1 MTQEAR
7 AKRGEI
13 SAARPKKLRAVIEGT
28 LDRYAG
34 STQVHLIGDERWG
47 SYPAWR
53 RENGAGRHK
62 RNGVREVTA
71 EEAQSFADHE
81 SARRT
86 KVQHTRGVRVLKP
99 IAVKPKDVHAVPF
112 ISDSTIRF
120 EMSIFGAIM
129 HYAVKKRYVP
139 ASQRFDERPK
149 LKTMRRDEF
158 TLEEY
163 RKLHTVGRKWIGET
177 DKPSSIWYRTVTY
190 NMILI
195 ACNTG
200 MRPVEM
206 KNLRWRDIMPTKDR
220 EGREI
225 VVLFVQGKDKSRKL
239 VAPKSVGDYL
249 ERIRTISKATEPDD
263 RVFTNVTGKPAK
275 TLYSS
280 LIADLMNE
288 ANLREGT
295 QGVPRSTY
303 SFRHTYATLRLQE
316 GVDVYFLAEQMGTS
330 VQMIENHY
338 GQAHHS

>member
-1 MTQEAR
+1 
-7 AKRGEI
+7 
-13 SAARPKKLRAVIEGT
+13 
-28 LDRYAG
+28 
-34 STQVHLIGDERWG
+34 
-47 SYPAWR
+47 
-53 RENGAGRHK
+53 
-62 RNGVREVTA
+62 
-71 EEAQSFADHE
+71 
-81 SARRT
+81 
-86 KVQHTRGVRVLKP
+86 LKP
-99 IAVKPKDVHAVPF
+99 IEVKPSEERVIPF

-129 HYAVKKRYVP
+129 NYAVKKRYVP

-163 RKLHTVGRKWIGET
+163 RKLHTVGRKWIGEA
-177 DKPSSIWYRTVTY
+177 DKPSSVWYRTVTY

-206 KNLRWRDIMPTKDR
+206 KNLRWRDIMTAKDR

-249 ERIRTISKATEPDD
+249 ERIRVISKAIEQDD
-263 RVFTNVTGKPAK
+263 RVFTNITGKPAK

-280 LIADLMNE
+280 LIADLLNE

-303 SFRHTYATLRLQE
+303 CFRHTYATLRLQE

-330 VQMIENHY
+330 VHMIESHY
-338 GQAHHS
+338 GHVNTIKHADRVLQGMAGWELPQPDEIKAKASKAAETHDKGKRGQRHKLR

>member
-1 MTQEAR
+1 MT
-7 AKRGEI
+7 
-13 SAARPKKLRAVIEGT
+13 
-28 LDRYAG
+28 
-34 STQVHLIGDERWG
+34 WG

-86 KVQHTRGVRVLKP
+86 SPAHERCPVLKP

-120 EMSIFGAIM
+120 EMSISSDHALCGEEALC
-129 HYAVKKRYVP
+129 P

-206 KNLRWRDIMPTKDR
+206 KNLRWRDIIAHERPPGPRDR
-220 EGREI
+220 CLVRAGQGQIAQAGRAQERRR
-225 VVLFVQGKDKSRKL
+225 LFRTHPHNLESHRTGRQGIHQCHRQ
-239 VAPKSVGDYL
+239 A
-249 ERIRTISKATEPDD
+249 
-263 RVFTNVTGKPAK
+263 AK

-316 GVDVYFLAEQMGTS
+316 AWTCISSPSRWNFCPND
-330 VQMIENHY
+330 
-338 GQAHHS
+338 